1 MRRLVGAITA
11 ALAVLTVLPA
21 ALDAQYF
28 GRNKVQYD
36 DFDFR
41 VLKTPHFDIHY
52 YPVFAE
58 ATQDVARMSERW
70 YERFA
75 RTFQHEFET
84 SKPLILYADHPD
96 FQQTNTLSGFIGEGT
111 GGVTESL
118 KNRVI
123 MPLASSY
130 ADTDHVLGHEL
141 VHAFQYNIAQS
152 RGGGGLQG
160 LVRLPLWLVEGMA
173 EYMSVGREDPLT
185 AMWMRDAI
193 LREDFPSIEQMT
205 KESRFFPYRFGQAL
219 WAYIGGTY
227 GDDAVVNTYRR
238 SLRIGFPG
246 AIQQVLGV
254 SPDTL
259 SAQWREEVRS
269 VYEPLMEGRTAA
281 ADVGTVILGPKRGAG
296 KQNVAPSVS
305 PDGRYVAFVSEKD
318 LFSVDL
324 YMADTQTG
332 EIIRKLSSSVS
343 DPHSDA
349 LRYIDASGT
358 WSPDGSQFAYVVFA
372 DGDNQLVIVDTD
384 NGHVQQRLAFDR
396 IGSLNHPA
404 WSPDGRY
411 IAFSGTIGAISDL
424 FVYDLEAEELT
435 QLTNDKHA
443 DMQPDWSPDGSML
456 AFATDRGPQTDFTE
470 LTYSKFQ
477 LATIDLSTRA
487 IRVLD
492 LLGDVR
498 HSNPQFS
505 PDGRSLYFL
514 SDADGFSDIY
524 RVDIPTRTMSRV
536 TRVATGV
543 SGIVPLSPAMSVAD
557 ESGEILFSVFS
568 DFGYTIHRLPA
579 GTLGDPIDRVAAAG
593 PVEEAAD
600 RAGRM
605 LPPGPPDRFNL
616 VASYLADEETGLVMP
631 GTFQTDQASDYS
643 PSLSLDYLGQPTIGV
658 GVSDQYGGYV
668 GGGAS
673 AYFSDMLGNKIVGVA
688 VQAQGTF
695 KDIGGALFYSD
706 LGDRWNWAAG
716 VSHFPYQYIRQGFGQ
731 DFQQDENGDYVRD
744 DEGNLIPISD
754 PYLLR
759 RRYRLYNSTAQGQVS
774 YPFTMTRRVELSGG
788 VTRYAYGIE
797 DERYY
802 LDPLGR
808 IYDYDRQD
816 RNDIEPDPLHL
827 GTIAVALVED
837 NSFFGFTSPIRGGR
851 YRIEVES
858 TVGDENFFTLI
869 GDWRRYWSP
878 TRNLTVA
885 ARGLHFGRYG
895 VEPTEPG
902 QINILQPLFLGYET
916 FIRGYAYES
925 FRTAECAASL
935 QNIQDIDP
943 LGGTDFSACPVLDR
957 LFGQKLGVVSLE
969 ARVPFIGTEQFGII
983 NFPFL
988 PTELVAF
995 VDGGVAFD
1003 SWSDIDTSQIFSRS
1017 DNGLVPVWS
1026 VGVSA
1031 RVNILG
1037 FLILES
1043 YYAFPFNRPEK
1054 GWHWGF
1060 NIAPGW

>member
-1 MRRLVGAITA
+1 MRRVAGTITA

-21 ALDAQYF
+21 AADAQYF

-52 YPVFAE
+52 YPSFSD
-58 ATQDVARMSERW
+58 ATHDVARMSERW
-70 YERFA
+70 YERLA

-96 FQQTNTLSGFIGEGT
+96 FQQTNTLQGFIGEGT

-123 MPLASSY
+123 MPLTSSY

-141 VHAFQYNIAQS
+141 VHAFQYNIAQA

-185 AMWMRDAI
+185 AMWMRDAL
-193 LREDFPSIEQMT
+193 LREDFPTIQQMT
-205 KESRFFPYRFGQAL
+205 RESRFFPYRFGQAL

-227 GDDAVVNTYRR
+227 GDDAVVNVYRR

-259 SAQWREEVRS
+259 SSQWREGVRA
-269 VYEPLMEGRTAA
+269 VYEPLMEGRTAP
-281 ADVGTVILGPKRGAG
+281 ADLGTLILGPQKGAG
-296 KQNVAPSVS
+296 KQNVSPSVS

-332 EIIRKLSSSVS
+332 RIVRKLSSSIS

-358 WSPDGSQFAYVVFA
+358 WSPNGDQFAYVVFA
-372 DGDNQLVIVDTD
+372 DGDNQLVIIDTESGD
-384 NGHVQQRLAFDR
+384 VRERLAFEG
-396 IGSLNHPA
+396 IGSVNHPS

-411 IAFSGTIGAISDL
+411 IAFSGTIGSISDL
-424 FVYDLEAEELT
+424 FVYDLEAEEIT
-435 QLTNDKHA
+435 QLTNDKHS
-443 DMQPDWSPDGSML
+443 DLQPDWSPDGSTL
-456 AFATDRGPQTDFTE
+456 VFASDRGPSTDFTQ
-470 LTYSKFQ
+470 LTYSKYQ
-477 LATIDLSTRA
+477 LATLNMSTRA

-524 RVDIPTRTMSRV
+524 RVDIPTRELSRV

-543 SGIVPLSPAMSVAD
+543 SGIVPMSPALSVATNT
-557 ESGEILFSVFS
+557 GEILFSVFS
-568 DFGYTIHRLPA
+568 DFGFTIHRLPA
-579 GTLGDPIDRVAAAG
+579 GTLGDRLNMVAATG
-593 PVEEAAD
+593 LIEEAED
-600 RAGRM
+600 RTGRI
-605 LPPGPPDRFNL
+605 LPPGIPDRFNL
-616 VASYLADEETGLVMP
+616 VASYLDDAQTGLEMP
-631 GTFQTDQASDYS
+631 GTYQDDQASDYS

-658 GVSDQYGGYV
+658 GADQYGGYV

-673 AYFSDMLGNKIVGVA
+673 AYFSDMLGNKVVGVA

-706 LGDRWNWAAG
+706 LGDRWNWG
-716 VSHFPYQYIRQGFGQ
+716 VGASHFPYQYIRQGFGQ

-759 RRYRLYNSTAQGQVS
+759 RRYRLYSSTAQGQVS
-774 YPFTMTRRVELSGG
+774 YPFTMTQRLEFSGG
-788 VTRYAYGIE
+788 LSRYAYGIE

-808 IYDYDRQD
+808 IYDFERSNRDD
-816 RNDIEPDPLHL
+816 LEPDALHL
-827 GTIAVALVED
+827 ATAAVALVGD

-851 YRIEVES
+851 YRLEVES
-858 TVGDENFFTLI
+858 TIGDQNFFTLI
-869 GDWRRYWSP
+869 ADWRRYWSP
-878 TRNLTVA
+878 TKNLTLA
-885 ARGLHFGRYG
+885 GRGFHFGRYG
-895 VEPTEPG
+895 TEPTAPG
-902 QINILQPLFLGYET
+902 EINILQPLFLGYET

-925 FRTAECAASL
+925 FRTGECTASL
-935 QNIQDIDP
+935 QGIEDIDP

-957 LFGQKLGVVSLE
+957 LFGQKLGVVSFE
-969 ARVPFIGTEQFGII
+969 ARIPFIGVEQFGII

-995 VDGGVAFD
+995 VDGGIAYDDWEEVENA
-1003 SWSDIDTSQIFSRS
+1003 QVFSRS
-1017 DNGLVPVWS
+1017 ASAPFVWS
-1026 VGVSA
+1026 AGVSA

-1043 YYAFPFNRPEK
+1043 YYAFPFNRPER